1 MTDKRPTP
9 VQEPRS
15 LSQLTAAKEVTS
27 IAHGNHH
34 RPFRILC
41 LHVDRWLR
49 PTIRPYLANTL
60 RRGSRSLQSVVDANK
75 SRISR
80 RR

>member
-15 LSQLTAAKEVTS
+15 LLQLTAAKEVTS

-34 RPFRILC
+34 LPFRILC
-41 LHVDRWLR
+41 LHVDR
-49 PTIRPYLANTL
+49 
-60 RRGSRSLQSVVDANK
+60 
-75 SRISR
+75 
-80 RR
+80 